1 MLSDLEAMGYILR
14 EEGDLTLIYKPAL
27 PNLWDLAK
35 TKGPMGETTTL
46 VGRSPLRFIEPDMVV
61 RTLMHGGVF
70 RHITGKRFLQP
81 NRTLRELKVSAY
93 LAAHG
98 ISTPEILAV
107 RLIKEG
113 LFYSI
118 DVVSRF
124 IPDSEDLL
132 VHFEKDHTDNLELMK
147 KSGSLIRAI
156 HDLGVYHTDLH
167 IKNLLMDS
175 SGNLWVLDLDKAY
188 QFDLLPEFMKQMNL
202 KRFIRSIKKRQ
213 TKGRIHLP
221 DKWASSFLDG
231 YHRISS
237 STFG

>member
-1 MLSDLEAMGYILR
+1 MLSDLEAIGYSIR
-14 EEGDLTLIYKPAL
+14 KEDNLTLIYKPAL
-27 PNLWDLAK
+27 SGLWNPAK

-46 VGRSPLRFIEPDMVV
+46 TGRSPLRFIEPDMVV

-70 RHITGKRFLQP
+70 RHITAKRFLSP
-81 NRTLRELKVSAY
+81 NRTIRELKVSAY

-98 ISTPEILAV
+98 LRTPEILAV
-107 RLIKEG
+107 RLIKAG

-118 DVVSRF
+118 DVVSKF
-124 IPDSEDLL
+124 IPDSKDLL
-132 VHFEKDHTDNLELMK
+132 VHFEKGHTDSLELIK
-147 KSGSLIRAI
+147 KSGSLIRQI

-167 IKNLLMDS
+167 IKNLLMEN

-188 QFDLLPEFMKQMNL
+188 QFALLPEFMKQMNL
-202 KRFIRSIKKRQ
+202 KRFMRSIIKWQ

-231 YHRISS
+231 YHSNSS
-237 STFG
+237 AIFG